1 MYYERTYCSYVK
13 KYFYRKEYAYIYKI
27 DFGKE
32 ENTRKEVLI
41 WLIDGVIRVLE
52 RITADF

>member
-1 MYYERTYCSYVK
+1 M
-13 KYFYRKEYAYIYKI
+13 KEPIVVMLRNIFTARNMLIYIKLI
-27 DFGKE
+27 LEKE